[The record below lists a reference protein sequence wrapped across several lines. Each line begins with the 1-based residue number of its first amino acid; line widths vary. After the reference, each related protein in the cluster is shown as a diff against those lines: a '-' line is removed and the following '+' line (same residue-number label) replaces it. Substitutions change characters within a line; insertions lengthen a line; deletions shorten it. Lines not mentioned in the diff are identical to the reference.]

1 MLDTY
6 PTYLA
11 YIERCHSSWKS
22 WYRKSEGVL
31 KYTSIQLLRV
41 EMEAQWVWI
50 IFLLEMDMIGF
61 HVFCLVGEGGPFS
74 VSMGFFS
81 SVAIRTPGIGGL
93 RYMRFLAGSPVLS
106 VADFMC
112 SWNNSSVHI
121 DSTMWSICLWDLL
134 KPHETTNPYQSYVP
148 GWVIEF
154 RVSTPCCS
162 DCPSLKVRQPRRI
175 FYVAS
180 LAKACFTKG
189 RVANGCTVAECEQ
202 HNKAICQRLDSDFKV
217 QFIYLL

>member
-1 MLDTY
+1 MH
-6 PTYLA
+6 A
-11 YIERCHSSWKS
+11 WYISPLPCLHWTLSFKLKILIFFHWFFLFRCHPNARS
-22 WYRKSEGVL
+22 R
-31 KYTSIQLLRV
+31 R
-41 EMEAQWVWI
+41 
-50 IFLLEMDMIGF
+50 LEI
-61 HVFCLVGEGGPFS
+61 HA
-74 VSMGFFS
+74 VSGRR
-81 SVAIRTPGIGGL
+81 A
-93 RYMRFLAGSPVLS
+93 AVLS
-106 VADFMC
+106 VVDFIYFMC

-154 RVSTPCCS
+154 RVSTPCRS
-162 DCPSLKVRQPRRI
+162 DCLSLKVRQPRRI